1 MAGNLAR
8 GNDLNIGQG
17 KFLKI
22 MTIAG
27 IIFLL
32 LPLIILII
40 FSFNESRTV
49 TQWTGFSLK
58 WYGKVLND
66 SSIWIAVRNSLVIA
80 ILSTIIST
88 VLATLA
94 AMLLGKYKFWG
105 KQLFHNLMYVP
116 VILPEIIFGVSL
128 LALFMLIKFPLG
140 IFSIVVAHITFSF
153 PFATMIILAK
163 VLNLP
168 PSLEEASLDLG
179 AGRWHTFRKVILPN
193 IMPGVVSGAL
203 FAFTLSIDDFV
214 VTFFTAG
221 VGASTLPLKIYSL
234 IKFGITPSVNAI
246 STILIV
252 FTIIIL
258 YASNVLQKS
267 QRISKKFK
275 TALAIFAAFI
285 IGILV
290 VSPFITSSGN
300 QLNIYNYSDYLDEDL
315 IKEFEKETG
324 IKVNYDYFNDNEE
337 LLAKLEMGVE
347 GYDLIFPTNYMVKI
361 MRERN
366 LIAPINFNAIP
377 NYQYI
382 DPMFRKLSY
391 DTSGQYYIPYA
402 YGYTAMVYNSD
413 FIKEPVDSWKVLFNE
428 KYKGR
433 IMMLNDVREVFGVG
447 YQLLGINVTTSTD
460 DLMKVKD
467 LMISQKPLV
476 RRYESNAL
484 DVVMLSGDVWIA
496 HAYNGAIAKLNRI
509 DKKFKLGLPREG
521 SLFWVDNM
529 SIPANAPNRL
539 NAEKFINFLLDP
551 ANSARNIIKIEHAM
565 PNDSAVQL
573 LDKEY
578 QENQII
584 FPDLAKFKDLE
595 MIEDM
600 GDFNKHIEKAW
611 TELKV
616 K

>member
-17 KFLKI
+17 KLLK
-22 MTIAG
+22 TITIIG
-27 IIFLL
+27 VIFLL
-32 LPLIILII
+32 LPLVILII

-58 WYGKVLND
+58 WYGKVMTD
-66 SSIWIAVRNSLVIA
+66 TSIWLAVRNSLVIA
-80 ILSTIIST
+80 ILSTIVST
-88 VLATLA
+88 ILATLT
-94 AMLLGKYKFWG
+94 AMLLAKYKFRG

-140 IFSIVVAHITFSF
+140 ILSIIIAHITFSF

-179 AGRWHTFRKVILPN
+179 AGRWYTFRKVVLPN

-252 FTIIIL
+252 FTVIIL
-258 YASNVLQKS
+258 YASNVLQNS
-267 QRISKKFK
+267 QRISKKFRMVL
-275 TALAIFAAFI
+275 TIFASII

-290 VSPFITSSGN
+290 LSPFLSSNSN
-300 QLNIYNYSDYLDEDL
+300 QLNIYNYSDYLDEEL

-361 MRERN
+361 MRERK
-366 LIAPINFNAIP
+366 LIAPLDFTAIP
-377 NYQYI
+377 NYKYI
-382 DPMFRKLSY
+382 NPLFKKLSF
-391 DTSGQYYIPYA
+391 DTSGQYYVPYA
-402 YGYTAMVYNSD
+402 YGYTALVYNSD
-413 FIKEPVDSWKVLFNE
+413 FVEEPVDSWGVFFNQ
-428 KYKGR
+428 KYKDR
-433 IMMLNDVREVFGVG
+433 ILMLNDMREVFGVG
-447 YQLLGINVTTSTD
+447 YAMLGLEVTANSES
-460 DLMKVKD
+460 LRKVKE
-467 LMISQKPLV
+467 LMIKQKSLV
-476 RRYESNAL
+476 RKYEINAI
-484 DVVMLSGDVWIA
+484 DIAMLSGDVWVA
-496 HAYNGAIAKLNRI
+496 HAYNGIIAKVNRVNS
-509 DKKFKLGLPREG
+509 KYKLAMPKEG
-521 SLFWVDNM
+521 VLFFVDNM
-529 SIPANAPNRL
+529 SIPVNAPNRK
-539 NAEKFINFLLDP
+539 NAEKFINFILEP
-551 ANSARNIIKIEHAM
+551 SNSARNIMKVEYAM
-565 PNDSAVQL
+565 PNDSAISL
-573 LDKEY
+573 LDGAYRK
-578 QENQII
+578 NNII
-584 FPDLAKFKDLE
+584 FPDLSKLNDLK

-600 GDFNKHIEKAW
+600 GEFNKQFDKAW